1 MVTIVA
7 QPLLFSH
14 SATCMAEPTTHN
26 IPRNQF
32 GHAHTGPVVVGVN
45 ETISISSQR
54 IKYLNKDCS
63 PLSCICHAAMHTS
76 AAEPVTQEEM
86 GIL

>member
-7 QPLLFSH
+7 HPLLFSH
-14 SATCMAEPTTHN
+14 PATCMAEPTTHN

-32 GHAHTGPVVVGVN
+32 SHAHTGPVVVGVN
-45 ETISISSQR
+45 ETIRISSQR

-63 PLSCICHAAMHTS
+63 PFSCICHTAMPS
-76 AAEPVTQEEM
+76 APEPVTKEEM